1 MKVEDMLKESHENM
15 VEGISAL
22 LVKMAVDN
30 GLVHKD
36 NESYVDIMR
45 STVEVWLNT
54 DIETK

>member
-54 DIETK
+54 DIEIK